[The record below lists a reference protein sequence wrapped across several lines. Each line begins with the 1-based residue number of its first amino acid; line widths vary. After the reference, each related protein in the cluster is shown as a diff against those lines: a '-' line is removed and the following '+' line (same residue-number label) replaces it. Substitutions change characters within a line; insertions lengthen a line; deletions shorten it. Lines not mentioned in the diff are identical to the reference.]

1 MTSALYKKLPHNTKQ
16 QLTHAFEKGLSNG
29 TGTANIFF
37 RADDIGAPGKQFDQ
51 LIELF
56 QKNGLPLCLAVVPTW
71 LTPTRFTTLQSLTG
85 EKSLQ
90 WCWHQ
95 HGWLHRNHETEGKK
109 QEFGPARP
117 ASSQILDLKRGRDR
131 LRSLMGNNFA
141 PFFTPPWNRC
151 SIDSL
156 NGLESLGFKAVSRS
170 KNAKPV
176 SSSILPD
183 LQINIDLHTRKET
196 DPETSLNN
204 LLKEIEQGLATGTG
218 GVMIHHQLMNREAFQ
233 FLNLFFET
241 ILSFPSIKPLLFED
255 LL

>member
-1 MTSALYKKLPHNTKQ
+1 MISALYTDLPHNTKQ
-16 QLTHAFEKGLSNG
+16 QLAHAFEKGLSNG
-29 TGTANIFF
+29 TGKANIFF

-51 LIELF
+51 LIKLF
-56 QKNGLPLCLAVVPTW
+56 KKHNPPLCLAVVPTW
-71 LTPTRFTTLQSLTG
+71 LTPSRFTALQSLTG
-85 EKSLQ
+85 NNGSQ

-117 ASSQILDLKRGRDR
+117 ASSQIHDLKRGRDR

-151 SIDSL
+151 SIDTL
-156 NGLESLGFKAVSRS
+156 NGLKSLGFKAVSRS

-176 SSSILPD
+176 SSPILPD

-204 LLKEIEQGLATGTG
+204 LLKEIEQGLSTGTG

-233 FLNLFFET
+233 FLDLFFET
-241 ILSFPSIKPLLFED
+241 VLSFPSIKPLLFED